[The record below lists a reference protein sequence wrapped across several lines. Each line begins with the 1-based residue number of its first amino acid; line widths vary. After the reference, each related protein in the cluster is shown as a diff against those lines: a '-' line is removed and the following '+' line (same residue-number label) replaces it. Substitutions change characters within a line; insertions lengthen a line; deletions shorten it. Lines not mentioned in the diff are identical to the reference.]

1 MLVADPDCE
10 KLHIGHTKNTQTWE
24 NRAFLYLLFYE
35 VFFVDV
41 DVDVK
46 LESQPY
52 MIFVLFFSQAKP
64 LAGRTFKRLKCQPLI
79 SYKQPEYF
87 WTFGNLKVFGFKS

>member
-10 KLHIGHTKNTQTWE
+10 KLHIGHTKNTQKWE
-24 NRAFLYLLFYE
+24 NRAFLYLLFYG
-35 VFFVDV
+35 VFFV

-52 MIFVLFFSQAKP
+52 MIFVLFFSQAKQ
-64 LAGRTFKRLKCQPLI
+64 LKNFGRNEFQTA
-79 SYKQPEYF
+79 
-87 WTFGNLKVFGFKS
+87 

>member
-10 KLHIGHTKNTQTWE
+10 KLHIGHTKNTQKRE
-24 NRAFLYLLFYE
+24 NRVFLYSSFYE
-35 VFFVDV
+35 VFFV

-52 MIFVLFFSQAKP
+52 MIFVLFFSQAK
-64 LAGRTFKRLKCQPLI
+64 LLK
-79 SYKQPEYF
+79 
-87 WTFGNLKVFGFKS
+87 TFGRKDFQTA